1 MEKYWGGKS
10 AFYILKW
17 INSSHIYLNINIYC
31 VRSITVLKDRTWV
44 NVLSLCSGSPAA
56 EPPAAQHIIL
66 YTHTLKRIWWIRL
79 TPGCQHEY
87 RNVLHIFITS
97 TRNQIN
103 QQINSL
109 LMEAACW
116 WRRPGDGGGPLM
128 EAARPGQHVL
138 HLIHRDGWL
147 MVEDHILLDHRTTS
161 YWTTGSHQNTS
172 NTTRNTSRWTVRRS
186 TGDHSRSAARRSW
199 KRPTCRCRYR
209 WAPGWLCR

>member
-1 MEKYWGGKS
+1 MSGASQYWRTEPEQM
-10 AFYILKW
+10 FCLCVFW
-17 INSSHIYLNINIYC
+17 FTCCRTTCSSTHHFI
-31 VRSITVLKDRTWV
+31 
-44 NVLSLCSGSPAA
+44 
-56 EPPAAQHIIL
+56 
-66 YTHTLKRIWWIRL
+66 YTHIKTHLMDPSKTW
-79 TPGCQHEY
+79 
-87 RNVLHIFITS
+87 LHIFITS
-97 TRNQIN
+97 TRNLIN

-109 LMEAACW
+109 LMEAAYW
-116 WRRPGDGGGPLM
+116 WRRPADGGSSVM

-199 KRPTCRCRYR
+199 KRPTCRCR
-209 WAPGWLCR
+209 WAPSWFCR

>member
-1 MEKYWGGKS
+1 MSGASQYW
-10 AFYILKW
+10 
-17 INSSHIYLNINIYC
+17 
-31 VRSITVLKDRTWV
+31 RTEPEQMFC
-44 NVLSLCSGSPAA
+44 LCSGSPAA

-66 YTHTLKRIWWIRL
+66 YTHTLKHIWWIRL
-79 TPGCQHEY
+79 KPGCIYSSHPPKPDQ
-87 RNVLHIFITS
+87 S
-97 TRNQIN
+97 ADKQPADGGG
-103 QQINSL
+103 L
-109 LMEAACW
+109 LMEAARW
-116 WRRPGDGGGPLM
+116 WRRPADGGSSVM

-199 KRPTCRCRYR
+199 KRPTCRCR
-209 WAPGWLCR
+209 WAPSWFCR